1 MDKDQLKKLAKDLK
15 LISGIYNYC
24 DRWCERCA
32 FTSKCMTYALSKDEV
47 DNPQTQD
54 ITNKAFWDK
63 LHEIFQVTF
72 EMLKESADEMGI
84 DLNAIDHEDIAK
96 QEEQVRKIVKD
107 QPYTKAAF
115 SYSKMV
121 DDWFKSNNN
130 LIEAKAEEMLSLA
143 QAQIPGTKP
152 DKDALKIQDCLEV
165 IRWYQHQIY
174 VKLCRAASGMIRG
187 ELENNEYSPKNA
199 SGSAKVA
206 LIGIE
211 RSLAAWGEMLN
222 QFPEQESSILNL
234 LVKLKRLL
242 IQVETAFPNARAFIR
257 PGFDMAVLKRKMTR
271 PRHRKTR

>member
-1 MDKDQLKKLAKDLK
+1 MDKEQLKKLVKDPK
-15 LISGIYNYC
+15 FISAIYNYC

-32 FTSKCMTYALSKDEV
+32 FTSKCMNYALCED
-47 DNPQTQD
+47 DINDPRTQD

-84 DLNAIDHEDIAK
+84 DLNAVDDEEIKK
-96 QEEQVRKIVKD
+96 QEKKVHEIVEN

-115 SYSKMV
+115 SYAKMA
-121 DDWFKSNNN
+121 DDWFKSNKD
-130 LIEAKAEEMLSLA
+130 LIENKADELVSLA

-174 VKLCRAASGMIRG
+174 VKLCRASSGMLRG
-187 ELENNEYSPKNA
+187 ELENNEYAPEDAN
-199 SGSAKVA
+199 GSAKVA

-211 RSLAAWGEMLN
+211 RSLAAWGEMLH
-222 QFPEQESSILNL
+222 QFPEQENSILDL

-242 IQVETAFPNARAFIR
+242 RQVETAFPNARAFIR
-257 PGFDMAVLKRKMTR
+257 LGFDKAVSKRKMNR